1 MLSGVLIGTNDIA
14 DAGQSYDAML
24 ATLAM
29 ISVYPDLKERG
40 YGGTDGGAEMDCVI
54 FVQKITAP
62 RRATLT
68 VID

>member
-29 ISVYPDLKERG
+29 ISVYPDPKERG
-40 YGGTDGGAEMDCVI
+40 YGGTDGGP
-54 FVQKITAP
+54 KWTA
-62 RRATLT
+62 
-68 VID
+68 